1 MMTIK
6 HIIQRSTE
14 SLHLRILLLLVPCS
28 EYVVQGYKWAREK
41 DGKRY
46 ATTRTG
52 VPFVLSIC
60 QMMGWDPN
68 QRHRIPGKLINSNG
82 VEMMSFDLMAAKHFS
97 KPAGQ
102 KGASR
107 SQIIF
112 TGDWDGHF
120 GPKFTE
126 GRRTLQVDK
135 FDELTVWS
143 IKEGDTEQ
151 AYRLSGKAGDQTVTE
166 ENTAPAVTAQITME
180 EAVSD
185 GGLADGMPRNGG

>member
-1 MMTIK
+1 
-6 HIIQRSTE
+6 
-14 SLHLRILLLLVPCS
+14 
-28 EYVVQGYKWAREK
+28 
-41 DGKRY
+41 
-46 ATTRTG
+46 
-52 VPFVLSIC
+52 
-60 QMMGWDPN
+60 MGS
-68 QRHRIPGKLINSNG
+68 GKLINSNG

-102 KGASR
+102 KGGR
-107 SQIIF
+107 SQVIF

-151 AYRLSGKAGDQTVTE
+151 AYVLSGEAAKASAMQEGQPGSGSQV
-166 ENTAPAVTAQITME
+166 AQITMA
-180 EAVSD
+180 EAD
-185 GGLADGMPRNGG
+185 LAGGEDANDAPMNGGGE